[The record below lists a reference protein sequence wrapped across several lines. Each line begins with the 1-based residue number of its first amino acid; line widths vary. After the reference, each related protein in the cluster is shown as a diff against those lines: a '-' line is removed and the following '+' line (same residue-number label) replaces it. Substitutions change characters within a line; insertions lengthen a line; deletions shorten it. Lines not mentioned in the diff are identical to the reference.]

1 MDRKPRRIKMTERFP
16 IRGVEDIERLERVP
30 LAERLPAQNTYE
42 LIRRGARLDPKKVAL
57 YFIPRGEDYDKPL
70 AISYEQLWGR
80 INQTANLFYDLGLRP
95 GEVVSILLPNLP
107 QTHFALWGGE
117 AAGIANPIN
126 PFLGADQIKE
136 IMRTA
141 KAKILVALGP
151 QPGVDIWEKV
161 ERIRKELKLEA
172 VLQVGGPGDEKEGVY
187 SFDELVGKYDP
198 TKLTSRREI
207 GPDEI
212 ASLFHTGG
220 TTGLPKLAKHTHLN
234 EVYDA
239 WAIAVMGD
247 FSEKEVL
254 LCGLPLFH
262 VNGVIITGLTPFAFG
277 ATVVLLSPAGY
288 RDRAIIQNFFKII
301 ERYRATFFSA
311 VPTVYAALLQVPLA
325 GEDLSSLR
333 YAICGA
339 APMPVE
345 LFREFER
352 RTGVKIL
359 EGYGLTEGAC
369 ASSVNPR
376 DGERRVGSIGIRL
389 PYQEMKTVIVD
400 DQGRYVRDCRTDE
413 IGLVVI
419 KGPNVFPGYL
429 QEEHNRGIWVAPG
442 WLNTGDLGRQ
452 DKDGYFWLTGRAK
465 DLIIRGGHN
474 IDPATIEEPLYRH
487 PAVALAAAVG
497 RPDPYAGEV
506 PMAYIVLK
514 EGAKATEEELLEY
527 CKRNIGEPMAVPKEI
542 VFLER
547 MPMTLVGKIFKPE
560 LRWDA
565 VRRVYQREL
574 EALEA
579 EGLAEKVEV
588 KVGEHRVYGTLAEIM
603 VKPKRGVDREQL
615 ERRVSELLKG
625 YTIRYELK
633 LI

>member
-1 MDRKPRRIKMTERFP
+1 MERIP
-16 IRGVEDIERLERVP
+16 IRGVADIEKIEEVP
-30 LAERLPAQNTYE
+30 LSERLPARSTYE
-42 LIRRGARLDPKKVAL
+42 LIRRGAMLDPKKVAL

-80 INQTANLFYDLGLRP
+80 INQAANLFHDLGLRP
-95 GEVVSILLPNLP
+95 GEVVSTLLPNLP

-126 PFLGADQIKE
+126 PFLGAEQIKE

-141 KAKILVALGP
+141 KAKLLVALGP
-151 QPGVDIWEKV
+151 HPGVEIWEKV

-172 VLQVGGPGDEKEGVY
+172 VLQVGGPGEEKEGVY

-198 TKLTSRREI
+198 TRLTSGREI

-212 ASLFHTGG
+212 AALFHTGG

-234 EVYDA
+234 EISDA
-239 WAIAVMGD
+239 WAIAMMGD
-247 FSEKEVL
+247 FSAREVL

-277 ATVVLLSPAGY
+277 ATVVLLSPGGY

-376 DGERRVGSIGIRL
+376 DGERKVGSIGIRL

-400 DQGRYVRDCRTDE
+400 EQGQYVRDCRTDE

-429 QEEHNRGIWVAPG
+429 QEEYNKSIWVTEG
-442 WLNTGDLGRQ
+442 WLSTGDLGRQ

-465 DLIIRGGHN
+465 ELIIRGGHN
-474 IDPATIEEPLYRH
+474 IDPATIEGPLYRH

-514 EGAKATEEELLEY
+514 EGAEAAEEEILEY
-527 CKRNIGEPMAVPKEI
+527 CKESIGEPMAVPKEI

-547 MPMTLVGKIFKPE
+547 MPTTLVGKVFKPE

-565 VRRVYQREL
+565 VRRVYEREL
-574 EALEA
+574 AALKA
-579 EGLAEKVEV
+579 EGLAEEV
-588 KVGEHRVYGTLAEIM
+588 TVRVGEHKVHGTLAEISIR
-603 VKPKRGVDREQL
+603 PRRGTGHEQL
-615 ERRVSELLKG
+615 EARVGEILKG
-625 YTIRYELK
+625 YTIKYELR
-633 LI
+633 LG

>member
-1 MDRKPRRIKMTERFP
+1 MNERFP
-16 IRGVEDIERLERVP
+16 IRGVADIAKIEEVP

-42 LIRRGARLDPKKVAL
+42 LIRQGAMLDPKKVAL

-80 INQTANLFYDLGLRP
+80 INQTANLFHDLGLRP
-95 GEVVSILLPNLP
+95 GETVSILLPNLP

-117 AAGIANPIN
+117 AAGVANPIN

-141 KAKILVALGP
+141 KAKLLVALGP
-151 QPGVDIWEKV
+151 YPGVNIWEKV
-161 ERIRKELKLEA
+161 EQIRKELKLSA
-172 VLQVGGPGDEKEGVY
+172 ILQVGGPGEEKEGIY
-187 SFDELVGKYDP
+187 SFDELLGKYDP
-198 TKLTSRREI
+198 TRLVSGREI
-207 GPDEI
+207 SPDEL

-220 TTGLPKLAKHTHLN
+220 TTGLPKLAKHTHMN
-234 EVYDA
+234 EIHDA

-288 RDRAIIQNFFKII
+288 RDKAIIQNFFKII

-400 DQGRYVRDCRTDE
+400 DQGRYLRDCRTDE
-413 IGLVVI
+413 IGVVVI

-452 DKDGYFWLTGRAK
+452 DKDGYFWLTGRTK

-514 EGAKATEEELLEY
+514 EGAQATEEELLEY
-527 CKRNIGEPMAVPKEI
+527 CRCEIGEPMAVPKEI
-542 VFLER
+542 IFLER
-547 MPMTLVGKIFKPE
+547 MPMTQVGKIFKPE

-565 VRRVYQREL
+565 VRRVYEREL
-574 EALEA
+574 AALKA
-579 EGLAEKVEV
+579 EGLAEEV
-588 KVGEHRVYGTLAEIM
+588 QVRVGEHRVYGTLAEVL
-603 VKPKRGVDREQL
+603 VKPGPGLTRERLDR
-615 ERRVSELLKG
+615 RAGELLKG
-625 YTIRYELK
+625 YTIRYELR